1 MRMLDREDA
10 FSLWDRRKD
19 LHMRYRLP
27 HRPPYRRSAGPG
39 LANLVAA
46 FLLGLIIYR
55 KGVEDG
61 KKTAEH
67 KPNE

>member
-1 MRMLDREDA
+1 
-10 FSLWDRRKD
+10 
-19 LHMRYRLP
+19 MRYRLP
-27 HRPPYRRSAGPG
+27 HRPPHRLPHGRPVG